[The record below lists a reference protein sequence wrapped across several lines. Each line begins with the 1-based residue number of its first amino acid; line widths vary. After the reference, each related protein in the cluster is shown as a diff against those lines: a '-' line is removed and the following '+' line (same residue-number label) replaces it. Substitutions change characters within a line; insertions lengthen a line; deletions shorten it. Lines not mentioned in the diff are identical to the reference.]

1 MKLYYSPGACSLA
14 SHIALRE
21 AGLPFQLVRAST
33 KTHRLDDGSD
43 YDAINPKGYVP
54 LLELDDG
61 QRLTENPAV
70 LQYIADRAPGQQL
83 APAPDTMAR
92 YRLQEWIGFIGTELH
107 KMFGPLF
114 QPGFGDDVKNAFKD
128 KIRKRLAWTDG
139 QLAGQHHLLGERF
152 TVADAYLYV
161 VLTWCGPMG
170 IDLGPYKNLQ
180 AFKQRMEERPAVKE
194 SLKAEQAAKG

>member
-21 AGLPFQLVRAST
+21 AGVPFELVRAST
-33 KTHRLDDGSD
+33 KTHQLDDGRS
-43 YDAINPKGYVP
+43 YYEINPKGYVP

-70 LQYIADRAPGQQL
+70 LQYIADQAPAAHL
-83 APAPDTMAR
+83 APAPGTMER
-92 YRLQEWIGFIGTELH
+92 YRLQEWLGFVGTELH

-114 QPGFGDDVKNAFKD
+114 QPGFADDVKDAFKD
-128 KIRKRLAWTDG
+128 KIHKRLEWVDG
-139 QLAGQHHLLGERF
+139 QLAGKAYLMGERL

-161 VLTWCGPMG
+161 ITTWAPRMG
-170 IDLGPYKNLQ
+170 IELDGWKHVQ
-180 AFKQRMEERPAVKE
+180 AFKARMEERPAVKE
-194 SLKAEQAAKG
+194 ALAAEQAAKS